1 MAVSVQKN
9 FISGTII
16 LFLIIIGKSL
26 SISSVLLM
34 FRLFTDFSIDNILP
48 NKFSLSQDKH
58 RFLTI
63 GIRSMKNFIAE
74 LLIKL
79 AEKEEET
86 KELAVQIKSLEIIVT
101 GLLQNLDQ
109 DQKLRFI
116 SSVENSLKSLSN
128 GTAIDGYDSYEL
140 NKNLARLLLIHND

>member
-1 MAVSVQKN
+1 
-9 FISGTII
+9 
-16 LFLIIIGKSL
+16 
-26 SISSVLLM
+26 
-34 FRLFTDFSIDNILP
+34 
-48 NKFSLSQDKH
+48 
-58 RFLTI
+58 
-63 GIRSMKNFIAE
+63 MKNFIAE

>member
-1 MAVSVQKN
+1 
-9 FISGTII
+9 
-16 LFLIIIGKSL
+16 
-26 SISSVLLM
+26 
-34 FRLFTDFSIDNILP
+34 
-48 NKFSLSQDKH
+48 
-58 RFLTI
+58 
-63 GIRSMKNFIAE
+63 MKNFIAE

-116 SSVENSLKSLSN
+116 SSVETSLTSLSQDA
-128 GTAIDGYDSYEL
+128 AIDGYDSYEL
-140 NKNLARLLLIHND
+140 NKNLARLLLIQNG